1 MTEDANIN
9 EMSSTKDEH
18 LSKGII
24 FILLGSIS
32 FATADVLGKFA
43 TQGYPL
49 AEVIWFRSF
58 FGLALIGAAIIATGN
73 LAQFKSIRPVAHF
86 KRSLAGMAMNSCMLV
101 GLKYIP
107 LAEVTALAFAAPMVI
122 AIFSTLV
129 LKEALGKNLLIAILV
144 GFVGVLIVI
153 RPTPNHFHFAHLVM
167 LGFVLS
173 SAYISVT
180 ARQLMKTETVLTLN
194 FYLYPTNVI
203 ISGIFAWQAWITPDL
218 ISLAAMFGVALFATL
233 ALLSFTRAFHYA
245 SPARVMPFD
254 YSRII
259 WTITFGLIIWQ
270 EIPDS
275 LTWVGI
281 AIIMICGLYIVTH
294 SNKPASR

>member
-1 MTEDANIN
+1 M
-9 EMSSTKDEH
+9 
-18 LSKGII
+18 
-24 FILLGSIS
+24 
-32 FATADVLGKFA
+32 GKFA

-58 FGLALIGAAIIATGN
+58 FGLVLIGAAIIATGR
-73 LAQFKSIRPVAHF
+73 LAQFKSSKPAAHF

-122 AIFSTLV
+122 AVFSALV
-129 LKEALGKNLLIAILV
+129 LKEVLGKNLVTAILV
-144 GFVGVLIVI
+144 GFVGVIIVI
-153 RPTPNHFHFAHLVM
+153 RPTPDHFHFAHLVM
-167 LGFVLS
+167 LGFVLA
-173 SAYISVT
+173 SAYISIT
-180 ARQLMKTETVLTLN
+180 ARTLINNESALTLN

-203 ISGIFAWQAWITPDL
+203 ISGIFAWQVWITPDL
-218 ISLAAMFGVALFATL
+218 VSFAAMFGVALFATL

-259 WTITFGLIIWQ
+259 WTVTFGLIIWQ

-275 LTWVGI
+275 ITWVGI

-294 SNKPASR
+294 GNKPASR